1 MYIQQIDYVLAL
13 HGMDQLGTS
22 TFIEVYVDYST
33 MERGIAM
40 KFNTVLQR
48 PTIIIITRLSRTC
61 TGFVS
66 GIDGP

>member
-1 MYIQQIDYVLAL
+1 MCTFNKYVLAL

-40 KFNTVLQR
+40 KFNTVL
-48 PTIIIITRLSRTC
+48 
-61 TGFVS
+61 
-66 GIDGP
+66 